1 MEQILAEAAQSGD
14 INALYHVLRED
25 PTLLDKY
32 DEPSFV
38 DTPAHIA
45 AAAGSTHFAVEVL
58 RLKPSFRAK
67 LNPDG
72 YSPLDLALRRG
83 KNRTVKWLIK
93 HDPELIR
100 VKGREGFTPL
110 HYVAEVGD
118 AELLADLLVACP
130 QSIQDLTIRG
140 ETAVH
145 IAVRNKNVRALQVL
159 LGWLKRGNINGQI
172 LNWKDENG
180 ETALH
185 IAASTNNFEA
195 VKFLMNE
202 VKINEQNFEG
212 LTCLDTFMGLAITGD
227 ERIAK
232 ALRCAGAKRSSSL
245 RPAKTF
251 ADILSSKEPFTRK
264 VFRQMVELDASIDGL
279 SSEMRNALLVVAVLF
294 LTAAYEA
301 VLTPPGGTSSGGN
314 SECFCIFCSLNEH
327 VQLSLLYKSYSSSSL
342 MFQLPNFHL
351 FFNDFVRKMHRNS
364 SNVFLIK
371 LEEHCANFESA
382 YVWDTSPKSVADVV
396 DVYRSSPL
404 DHQSDVD
411 TLVEAHQPNS
421 PSVLDNSTDVP
432 RRGDEKSVLLP
443 V

>member
-301 VLTPPGGTSSGGN
+301 VLTPPGGTSSGGDSN
-314 SECFCIFCSLNEH
+314 SFSNQPCNI
-327 VQLSLLYKSYSSSSL
+327 SSSSSFARISRPEDTNNTRGAAQMRGINFVIFVYL
-342 MFQLPNFHL
+342 NTIIFAASLRIIFRLLPRTLYYYMGCVGIALSLSYSISIILIAPTSIPILAFAVL
-351 FFNDFVRKMHRNS
+351 LILTGSVIISMTLALS
-364 SNVFLIK
+364 SVQAFI
-371 LEEHCANFESA
+371 SA
-382 YVWDTSPKSVADVV
+382 YD
-396 DVYRSSPL
+396 
-404 DHQSDVD
+404 
-411 TLVEAHQPNS
+411 
-421 PSVLDNSTDVP
+421 
-432 RRGDEKSVLLP
+432 GLL
-443 V
+443 